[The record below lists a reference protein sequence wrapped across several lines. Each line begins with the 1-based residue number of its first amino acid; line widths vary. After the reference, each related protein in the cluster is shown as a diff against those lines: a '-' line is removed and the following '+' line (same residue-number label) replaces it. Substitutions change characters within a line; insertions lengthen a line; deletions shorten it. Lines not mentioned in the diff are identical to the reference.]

1 MRLSY
6 IANTHRQTHAHTH
19 TPYGAIQA
27 LSLWSFPV
35 FLQGWE
41 LLLTQVA
48 AESSEWTSTCI
59 LRTACV
65 LLLCTFKGF
74 TMLLHCFLLK
84 FTGGNYRSLCVC
96 VLNKLRQCVSSIHT
110 SSSCLGL
117 LCRLD
122 GFLFQRGH
130 WPWPHAHIP
139 AFCLR
144 GHKPYSH
151 ATEYK
156 SFTTLL
162 LKNAPVFHP
171 DFMCAQTTGHL
182 VRKSKDGTYNKIT
195 IINNLWLKVL
205 KFQALCT
212 SQNFW
217 IQVKKFPNESIS
229 QYDHANTCQT
239 LTSII
244 TALLLQQHFCS
255 IKSQTHRQSVWTVN
269 SH

>member
-1 MRLSY
+1 M
-6 IANTHRQTHAHTH
+6 
-19 TPYGAIQA
+19 
-27 LSLWSFPV
+27 
-35 FLQGWE
+35 
-41 LLLTQVA
+41 A

-156 SFTTLL
+156 SFITLL